1 MGKFFLGIIVGTVG
15 LILAGWAYTRT
26 GYMPVNADVSPG
38 TFERYIASTALDA
51 SIERQAPRTKNPVPV
66 TDANLIDGMKFY
78 TMNCAQCHGELSRK
92 ESAFGESFYPAAP
105 QLILHPLDDPEW
117 HIFYAVKHGIA
128 RTGMPAWGK
137 TASDDDLWKVTA
149 FLSRIN
155 NLPPAVQEKWKT
167 AFSKP

>member
-1 MGKFFLGIIVGTVG
+1 MGKFFVGLIVGAVG
-15 LILAGWAYTRT
+15 LILSAWAYTRS
-26 GYMPVNADVSPG
+26 GYMPVSADVSPG
-38 TFERYIASTALDA
+38 AFERYIASTALDA
-51 SIERQAPRTKNPVPV
+51 SIERQAPRAKNPVPI
-66 TDANLIDGMKFY
+66 TDGNLIDGMKFY
-78 TMNCAQCHGELSRK
+78 TMNCAQCHGELTRK
-92 ESAFGESFYPAAP
+92 ESPLGESFYPAAP

-117 HIFYAVKHGIA
+117 HIFYTVKHGIA

-167 AFSKP
+167 AFSTP

>member
-1 MGKFFLGIIVGTVG
+1 MGKFFLGLIVGVVG
-15 LILAGWAYTRT
+15 LVLVEWAYTRS
-26 GYMPVNADVSPG
+26 GYMPVSADVSPG

-51 SIERQAPRTKNPVPV
+51 SIERQARRAKNPVPI

-78 TMNCAQCHGELSRK
+78 TMNCAQCHGELTRK
-92 ESAFGESFYPAAP
+92 ASPFGESFYPPAP

-167 AFSKP
+167 AFSTP

>member
-1 MGKFFLGIIVGTVG
+1 MGKFFLGLIVGAVG
-15 LILAGWAYTRT
+15 LVLAGWAYTRS

-38 TFERYIASTALDA
+38 AFERYIASSALDA
-51 SIERQAPRTKNPVPV
+51 SMERQAPRVNNPIPT

-78 TMNCAQCHGELSRK
+78 TMNCAQCHGELTRK
-92 ESAFGESFYPAAP
+92 KSDFGESFYPAAP

-167 AFSKP
+167 AFSRP